1 MKYFSYLILFNINIC
16 FSQILPPSL
25 GFYNKKTASSSEESF
40 VLDFD
45 NDDDC
50 TSGCGTSF
58 YGEVNWSTNM
68 SEDTV
73 SMWV

>member
-1 MKYFSYLILFNINIC
+1 MRLVLILILILSNKIY
-16 FSQILPPSL
+16 SQITPATQ
-25 GFYNKKTASSSEESF
+25 GIYHKKTSSVSEESF

-58 YGEVNWSTNM
+58 YGEINWSRNM
-68 SEDTV
+68 SE
-73 SMWV
+73 